1 MKEDVLSWLFELET
15 ELGTG
20 VDGHESKVL
29 GTDNVYVSIVKVGEN
44 PDSAWLGWKEK
55 FISYL
60 EGREGM
66 IHWRRRPVFEYIQA
80 RGGAVIARVF
90 IEERGPS

>member
-15 ELGTG
+15 ELGTAA
-20 VDGHESKVL
+20 DGHESKVL
-29 GTDNVYVSIVKVGEN
+29 GTSNVYVSIVKSAED

-60 EGREGM
+60 ENKEGM

-80 RGGAVIARVF
+80 GGGAVIARVF